1 MFVVRIIADE
11 GRTDYKAFS
20 RKQDGERRY
29 HAALL
34 RTGEAEVASAALF
47 EVTGT
52 DDARDAVEA
61 VERDDTSRVK
71 LLEGYES
78 PELGQRIQR
87 RRPRG
92 SQFAWQACGRRCC
105 LQQLEKL
112 GAQIWPPRLA
122 GVEDVHWRAVDRHAA
137 GAFRS
142 PLRLRGGPGSFRCS
156 SVSLLSSR

>member
-78 PELGQRIQR
+78 PEL
-87 RRPRG
+87 RP
-92 SQFAWQACGRRCC
+92 AN
-105 LQQLEKL
+105 
-112 GAQIWPPRLA
+112 PT
-122 GVEDVHWRAVDRHAA
+122 
-137 GAFRS
+137 
-142 PLRLRGGPGSFRCS
+142 
-156 SVSLLSSR
+156 